1 MKWIWM
7 AGLLICFAL
16 ASAQESAGKE
26 LNELSPGALGTRDS
40 SPLRTTTTTSPV
52 GASNLLQMVTAL
64 GIVLVILR
72 YGLPKLMK
80 WGAKAGF
87 GSKLDGEI
95 RILETRAI
103 TGGSVHLIR
112 VRGRLLLL
120 SSTAQGIQL
129 LTDLT
134 EPRANHDVG
143 DHSRTAP
150 SPVPASSEFDEWLR
164 QSERGTAAAVVP
176 DDRTEVR
183 QGLLTAAEQL
193 KRLTGE

>member
-1 MKWIWM
+1 MKWIWL
-7 AGLLICFAL
+7 AVILICFAL
-16 ASAQESAGKE
+16 ANAQESAGKE

-40 SPLRTTTTTSPV
+40 SPLRTTTNASPV
-52 GASNLLQMVTAL
+52 GATNLLQMVTAL

-80 WGAKAGF
+80 WGAKAGL
-87 GSKLDGEI
+87 GSRLDGEI

-134 EPRANHDVG
+134 ESQAHQDVG
-143 DHSRTAP
+143 VHSRPAP
-150 SPVPASSEFDEWLR
+150 SSAPASNEFDDWLR

-176 DDRTEVR
+176 DDRKEVR

-193 KRLTGE
+193 KRLTGG

>member
-1 MKWIWM
+1 MKWTWI
-7 AGLLICFAL
+7 AVLGFCLAL
-16 ASAQESAGKE
+16 VNAQEPAGKA
-26 LNELSPGALGTRDS
+26 LDELSPGALGTRDS
-40 SPLRTTTTTSPV
+40 NPLRTTTTASPV
-52 GASNLLQMVTAL
+52 GATNLIQMVIAL

-72 YGLPKLMK
+72 YGLPKLLK
-80 WGAKAGF
+80 WGAKTGL

-129 LTDLT
+129 LADLT
-134 EPRANHDVG
+134 NPQEP
-143 DHSRTAP
+143 AP
-150 SPVPASSEFDEWLR
+150 SEPSEFDRWLR
-164 QSERGTAAAVVP
+164 QSERSNTTAAVESDERAGVQ
-176 DDRTEVR
+176 

-193 KRLTGE
+193 KRLTRG